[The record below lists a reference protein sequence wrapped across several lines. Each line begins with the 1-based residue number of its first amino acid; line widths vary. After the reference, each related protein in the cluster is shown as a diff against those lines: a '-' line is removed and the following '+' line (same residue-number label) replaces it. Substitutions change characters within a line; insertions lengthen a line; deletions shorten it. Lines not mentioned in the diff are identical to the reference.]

1 VAGLAHDQEREVLP
15 CGLTKPVDELLG
27 RHFQLELSTAF
38 PVGLLL
44 QPIAWDCR
52 QRGRLAMGE
61 AKGYREVGVAI
72 VVEGYNPL
80 TTFGQDTR
88 ERAGY
93 GRLAGAAFS
102 PDRDLHGI
110 DRE

>member
-1 VAGLAHDQEREVLP
+1 VAGLAHDQKREVLP
-15 CGLTKPVDELLG
+15 CRLTKPVDEFLG
-27 RHFQLELSTAF
+27 RHLQLESRTAF

-52 QRGRLAMGE
+52 ERSGFAMGE

-93 GRLAGAAFS
+93 GRLAGPAFS
-102 PDRDLHGI
+102 ADRDLHGI
-110 DRE
+110 DRL

>member
-1 VAGLAHDQEREVLP
+1 VAGLAHDQKCEVLP
-15 CGLTKPVDELLG
+15 CRLAKSVDEFLG
-27 RHFQLELSTAF
+27 RHLQLESRTAF

-52 QRGRLAMGE
+52 QRSSLAMGE

-88 ERAGY
+88 ERTCDGC
-93 GRLAGAAFS
+93 LAGAAFS
-102 PDRDLHGI
+102 ADRDLHRI
-110 DRE
+110 DR

>member
-1 VAGLAHDQEREVLP
+1 VAGLAHDQECEVLS

-27 RHFQLELSTAF
+27 RHLQLELSTAF

-52 QRGRLAMGE
+52 ERSGFAMGE

-80 TTFGQDTR
+80 TTLGQDTR
-88 ERAGY
+88 ERTCY
-93 GRLAGAAFS
+93 GRLAGATFS
-102 PDRDLHGI
+102 ADRDLHRI